1 MALITAPELV
11 TSSRPMAG
19 SISPSATAAS
29 GAWWHRVQAALLVA
43 GILLEGTLIVRPEIG
58 LNLLWNVLIPLAP
71 TLIVVA
77 PGVWR
82 NVCPMAT
89 LSLLPRY
96 LCVSHGLVPSRRTTD
111 VLGLLGVC
119 ALFLIV
125 PLRHL
130 SLDLSGPMTALMLLV
145 AASFAFALGI
155 AFEWR
160 SGWCTSLCPIHPVEK
175 LYGFAPL
182 ITVGNAR
189 CQSCRK
195 CTIPCPDSTQSMTPL
210 VTGPSPLAK
219 GLGHLLVGGFVGF
232 IWGWFRLP
240 DYPGPVGGNEI
251 LAAYLWPF
259 GGAAASLSAYAILR
273 QLRCFGRGREVL
285 PRIFATA
292 AVSTYYW
299 YRLPALGGFG
309 PQPGTGMLYDLTSV
323 LPAWAP
329 QVSHLLTTAFFVWFL
344 LMRSHPK
351 ASWMIRPAV
360 QR

>member
-1 MALITAPELV
+1 M
-11 TSSRPMAG
+11 S
-19 SISPSATAAS
+19 TAATEIAEPS
-29 GAWWHRVQAALLVA
+29 GLAVRSMRRRSPRFAHWHTVQGLALAGAVLLV
-43 GILLEGTLIVRPEIG
+43 GLLIVRPATGIAI
-58 LNLLWNVLIPLAP
+58 LWNILIPAAP
-71 TLIVVA
+71 ALLVVA
-77 PGVWR
+77 PGLWR
-82 NVCPMAT
+82 NLCPMAT

-96 LCVSHGLVPSRRTTD
+96 LCISYEIMLPRRWAALLSLMSVLALVM
-111 VLGLLGVC
+111 
-119 ALFLIV
+119 IV

-130 SLDLSGPMTALMLLV
+130 VLDVSGPWTALMLLL
-145 AASFAFALGI
+145 AALIAFSLGI

-175 LYGFAPL
+175 LYGFAPAL
-182 ITVGNAR
+182 TVGNAR
-189 CQSCRK
+189 CQSCCK
-195 CTIPCPDSTQSMTPL
+195 CTTPCPDSTQSMTPL
-210 VTGPSPLAK
+210 VTGPSRLAR
-219 GLGHLLVGGFVGF
+219 GLGHILVGGFVGF

-240 DYPGPVGGNEI
+240 DFVGPIGAGEI
-251 LAAYLWPF
+251 VAAYLWPF
-259 GGAAASLSAYAILR
+259 GGAASSFAVYAALWRWCRSR
-273 QLRCFGRGREVL
+273 QAREVL
-285 PRIFATA
+285 PRAFATA